1 MTAQASLHPEHDMLA
16 ALIDNVESADDA
28 MAKATRSTMLTP
40 RFYTTD
46 FDAMDRLDVST
57 VRAEWDTMMGEYEGD
72 NNHDHFQRDA
82 AFAEEARAGLEAMS
96 PELRQE
102 FLDFL
107 ISSCTS
113 EFSGCILYNEI
124 QKRVTNPDI
133 KAHRARRGL
142 EDYF

>member
-1 MTAQASLHPEHDMLA
+1 MSTTTLEHDHV
-16 ALIDNVESADDA
+16 ALLIESVENSADA
-28 MAKATRSTMLTP
+28 MAKATKSTMLTP

-46 FDAMDRLDVST
+46 FDAMDRFDVSS
-57 VRAEWDTMMGEYEGD
+57 VREEWDKMLAEYEGD
-72 NNHDHFQRDA
+72 NNHDHFQRDD
-82 AFAEEARAGLEAMS
+82 AFAEEVRTLMPRLS

-124 QKRVTNPDI
+124 AKNV
-133 KAHRARRGL
+133 
-142 EDYF
+142 